1 MKNQGKLVSLKRIQ
15 AEVLHWE
22 GFLWCSLCGINVF
35 NIVINHISEDTES
48 IYIKYEDKLKRGKK
62 NQKLQR
68 FNLGQTEFQMLPIAM
83 IVKNQENK
91 SLNIDW
97 YFKIHILNTGRR
109 TGKILIDG
117 F

>member
-1 MKNQGKLVSLKRIQ
+1 MK
-15 AEVLHWE
+15 
-22 GFLWCSLCGINVF
+22 INS
-35 NIVINHISEDTES
+35 NW
-48 IYIKYEDKLKRGKK
+48 RKK
-62 NQKLQR
+62 KKLQR
-68 FNLGQTEFQMLPIAM
+68 FNLGQTEFQILPIAM

-109 TGKILIDG
+109 TGKKLIDG